1 MGQLEMNN
9 MNLSQIFISWN
20 PQTKSINHYFQASRG
35 QDKSKFYLNW
45 SFNHKITTIGPREII
60 NYSIEENLESLDFAD
75 SWLLNKIPSSERI
88 L

>member
-1 MGQLEMNN
+1 MGQLEMSN

-20 PQTKSINHYFQASRG
+20 PQTKLINHYFESWKG
-35 QDKSKFYLNW
+35 QDKNKFYSAWCLN
-45 SFNHKITTIGPREII
+45 KEIITIGPRKII
-60 NYSIEENLESLDFAD
+60 IYSIDENLESLDFTD